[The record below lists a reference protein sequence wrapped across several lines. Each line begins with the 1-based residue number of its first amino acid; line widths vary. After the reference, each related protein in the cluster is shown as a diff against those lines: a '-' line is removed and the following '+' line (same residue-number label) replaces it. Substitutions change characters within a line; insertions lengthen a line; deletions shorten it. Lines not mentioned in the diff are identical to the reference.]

1 LTTPLKLRPAL
12 PVLPVNRGEIGPRPK
27 ATATSTR
34 LSRPSR
40 RRKTRPLTLLSP
52 AAIPRFSPGLSRRPR
67 TASTALRQQERLS
80 RPRSAFHRQVR
91 RPHSQAPPATDPA
104 ALPPR
109 SGFRRSFA
117 PPMLSHERARSS
129 SITRVI
135 NPGSR
140 GPRAACRLLQ
150 SKRSL
155 STTARSIEPRSPRP
169 GSPPS
174 AAPSTLPRPLA
185 QPRTACRTGGI
196 YAPFEAKACR
206 EVSGQG
212 QELGIYKKSR
222 RPLQP
227 SRSLTMVAYPQ
238 PDRLPDTFCR
248 KPASTQVWRTLRRK
262 ALVLLTRA
270 STSPP
275 GNPAFAGLP

>member
-1 LTTPLKLRPAL
+1 M
-12 PVLPVNRGEIGPRPK
+12 
-27 ATATSTR
+27 ATSARRCQPRLKRRTR
-34 LSRPSR
+34 R
-40 RRKTRPLTLLSP
+40 LTLPSLFP
-52 AAIPRFSPGLSRRPR
+52 MPGRARVLVESLGPLLPP
-67 TASTALRQQERLS
+67 LRQQERLS

-117 PPMLSHERARSS
+117 RSMLSHERARSS
-129 SITRVI
+129 SIARAVR
-135 NPGSR
+135 PRSR